1 MSKKR
6 TIKQEDKSKVSFDIK
21 IKWTIKLSQFRSEDD
36 STSTW
41 ESKTFFYRANF
52 LLHYYK
58 SEDEENKNSG
68 KQGPARIHCPLLD
81 SIYLLTINCSLK
93 VQSVTP

>member
-21 IKWTIKLSQFRSEDD
+21 IKWTIKLTQFRSEDD

-58 SEDEENKNSG
+58 SEDEKKILENRAPPG
-68 KQGPARIHCPLLD
+68 FIVPFWTAFIF
-81 SIYLLTINCSLK
+81 
-93 VQSVTP
+93 